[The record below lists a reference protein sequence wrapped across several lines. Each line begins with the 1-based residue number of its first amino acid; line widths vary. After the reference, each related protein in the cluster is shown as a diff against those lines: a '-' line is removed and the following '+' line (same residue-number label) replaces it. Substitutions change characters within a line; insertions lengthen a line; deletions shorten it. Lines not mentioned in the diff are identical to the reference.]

1 MTPSLALAQ
10 ELLDAEP
17 PHPLLSLPPVATVAE
32 LLAHEPGQRQLTE
45 LLAARRRIIAAARSA
60 PLRSELEPPA
70 WADARSAIADK
81 IKGLIL
87 LGGNRSGKSRFCG
100 KAVVEALVNHPGTLI
115 VAVSEDETASIETQQ
130 KIIWHYLPPEIKAQC
145 HNKRDARGVFY
156 VNYSEANGFSER
168 KLVLP
173 LPKGYQGSP
182 SKLLFAT
189 YGENPDDYEGL
200 EFGHPTAWTITWWAD
215 ENLRLNWLNMFARR
229 GKFRPG
235 SGLWSYTP
243 IHGITPT
250 IKEAVGKSARTIKS
264 VPSSLLPERVN
275 LPGLPK
281 GHMPYIQEATM
292 PGFRVMYFHTEM
304 SPFGPGPNGSGKRYF
319 ESVKEDC
326 AGKPSEYVKRIAYG
340 YTENVIG
347 LAYPMFR
354 GDVHVVPPEALPA
367 EGTNY
372 CFMDPAGDRNWFVVW
387 VRVAPGNPKR
397 IYIYREWPDCPRYGE
412 WAMPSTRAT
421 NSESRKGWDGE
432 AGPAQRSQGWGIV
445 RYKKLLK
452 EEETIKGPHQ
462 KDPYRLKLWKE
473 QRSEVRDQKAEDG
486 DQADLRPPISD
497 LSPIRESIRLYKVD
511 PRAAQNPQASAKG
524 GVNIITLFAD
534 EQRDAKGQLEG
545 DRMLLLPAYTGKG
558 IDDGVQHVNELLDYK
573 EHEPICPILN
583 EPKLY
588 VSSECKNV
596 IWMFEH
602 YTGHGGEDGGCKDP
616 ADLVRYIAQDDD
628 VRHVAGGGKLKTSG
642 GMTKD

>member
-1 MTPSLALAQ
+1 MTPALQLAT
-10 ELLDAEP
+10 ELLGAEP
-17 PHPLLSLPPVATVAE
+17 PHPLLPLPPVASVVN
-32 LLAHEPGQRQLTE
+32 LLGNDAGRAALTE
-45 LLAARRRIIAAARSA
+45 LLAERRRIIAQARA
-60 PLRSELEPPA
+60 NPLRYELEPPA
-70 WADARSAIADK
+70 WADARLAIADK
-81 IKGLIL
+81 LKGLIL

-100 KAVVEALVNHPGTLI
+100 KATVEALVNHPGTLI
-115 VAVSEDETASIETQQ
+115 VCVSEDETASIETQQ

-145 HNKRDARGVFY
+145 HNKRDSKGVFY

-182 SKLLFAT
+182 SKILFAT

-200 EFGHPTAWTITWWAD
+200 EFGHPTEWTITWWAD

-235 SGLWSYTP
+235 TGLWSYTP

-264 VPSSLLPERVN
+264 VPSSLLPDRVN
-275 LPGLPK
+275 LPGLPV

-292 PGFRVMYFHTEM
+292 PGFRVMYFHTAM

-319 ESVKEDC
+319 DSVKEDC
-326 AGKPSEYVKRIAYG
+326 AGKPSEYIKRIAYG

-372 CFMDPAGDRNWFVVW
+372 CFMDPAGDRNWFMLW

-397 IYIYREWPDCPRYGE
+397 LYIYREWPDAPRYGE

-432 AGPAQRSQGWGIV
+432 AGPAQRSQGWGVV
-445 RYKKLLK
+445 RYKKLML
-452 EEETIKGPHQ
+452 EEETIKNGKS
-462 KDPYRLKLWKE
+462 KDPYRRKLWETSNIEHRTSNIEGGEPTPDPSKE
-473 QRSEVRDQKAEDG
+473 GNGPVREV
-486 DQADLRPPISD
+486 
-497 LSPIRESIRLYKVD
+497 IRLRKVD

-524 GVNIITLFAD
+524 GVNIITLFA
-534 EQRDAKGQLEG
+534 EENRTAAGEVEG
-545 DRMLLLPAYTGKG
+545 ERMLLLPAYSGKG

-573 EHEPICPILN
+573 AEEPICPVLN

-588 VSSECKNV
+588 VSSECVNT

-628 VRHVAGGGKLKTSG
+628 LRHVAGGGKLKTKG
-642 GMTKD
+642 GMSRD